1 MAPIDPNLAESGIG
15 SVAGINSIAVFAFW
29 IIVRNLKVFVKLS
42 QTQWERNTD
51 GRLTKIDGV
60 IEDLKKESTERKNDF
75 LELKKSLTQSLVKIE
90 GQVEQIVKVIPVIAA
105 IKGFVETTNRRLT
118 ELEKLKTEVIELSK
132 EVRLVRDKK
141 D

>member
-1 MAPIDPNLAESGIG
+1 MAPVDPNLAEGGFTSL
-15 SVAGINSIAVFAFW
+15 AVTIVFL
-29 IIVRNLKVFVKLS
+29 IVRNLKIFVKIS
-42 QTQWERNTD
+42 QSQWERNTE
-51 GRLTKIDGV
+51 GRLTKIDNTLIDMSQESQSRRV
-60 IEDLKKESTERKNDF
+60 DFSDLKKSVN
-75 LELKKSLTQSLVKIE
+75 QSLVKIE

-105 IKGFVETTNRRLT
+105 IKGFVETTNKRLS